1 MLFCRCV
8 LDRYLLDR
16 WASDSYMSDR
26 KVLKVRH
33 GLTLTKLAGN
43 QPSSSSIC
51 PHHQSLFEASNTLMT
66 SPALKAS
73 SRSAMVT
80 WSHTASAFTTEPPLT
95 NYREIEGEVQDKLQ
109 EDNSYITQETF
120 WINIKQSHAGFH
132 STVSSLETKLTGVS
146 GYNAASH
153 LGLPCFSNC
162 FGSVLKQKVQMRVAS
177 TDTKPLFSVHSQNS
191 REVDRPY

>member
-1 MLFCRCV
+1 MCDNMSLILNYLSEYVSTKYLQMYYIVHFSSGLYVASLFLSDCYSVRNSIGYENSWVKQMLFCRCV

-26 KVLKVRH
+26 KVLKVRD

-95 NYREIEGEVQDKLQ
+95 NYRKIEGEVQDKLQ
-109 EDNSYITQETF
+109 EDNSYIT
-120 WINIKQSHAGFH
+120 
-132 STVSSLETKLTGVS
+132 
-146 GYNAASH
+146 
-153 LGLPCFSNC
+153 
-162 FGSVLKQKVQMRVAS
+162 
-177 TDTKPLFSVHSQNS
+177 
-191 REVDRPY
+191 